1 MERLRPPL
9 VQRGAMSPCGIVPNA
24 PLMAPISGRDCV
36 VLSLGRGRRIARR
49 RDLVVPVT
57 AGTVGLP
64 HVCGPADQGDEGP
77 ARRPRRG
84 KPARNGTAD
93 HPIAAT
99 PITDEVRKEYE
110 TYLNQYII
118 PALQKKQAAAN

>member
-36 VLSLGRGRRIARR
+36 VLSLGRGSRIARR

-93 HPIAAT
+93 HPIAANRRRILPT
-99 PITDEVRKEYE
+99 LVPYHFAPPPLGVG
-110 TYLNQYII
+110 L
-118 PALQKKQAAAN
+118 PS